1 MVSKP
6 EDSGEP
12 GTAAGV
18 LLSNSSVPVPVPVP
32 AARARFRDG
41 GAGILFEDLQCRQV

>member
-12 GTAAGV
+12 GTATGV
-18 LLSNSSVPVPVPVP
+18 LLSNSSVPVPVP
-32 AARARFRDG
+32 AARARFKDG